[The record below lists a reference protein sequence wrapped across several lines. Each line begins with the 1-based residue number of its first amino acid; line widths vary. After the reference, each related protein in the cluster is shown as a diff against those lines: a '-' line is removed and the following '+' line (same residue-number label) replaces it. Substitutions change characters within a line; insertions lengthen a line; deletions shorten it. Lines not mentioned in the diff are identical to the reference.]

1 LIRVVALALA
11 LLLAGLQWRLWY
23 SDSSLP
29 LMWQKQARLAEL
41 VATQESLAERNR
53 KLYAEVD
60 DLKTGLGAVEA
71 RARLDLGLI
80 GPNETFYQ
88 VIEDNP
94 SSVITPAPLS
104 SATGAS
110 GVANDRADAPAD
122 EAPSSDQSDPAPPA
136 ATQSNAVQSN
146 AGKPRSVK
154 PNSTMPNTA
163 KP

>member
-1 LIRVVALALA
+1 MIRGVALVLA

-29 LMWQKQARLAEL
+29 EVWHKQTRLAEL
-41 VATQESLAERNR
+41 VAAQESLTERNR
-53 KLYAEVD
+53 RLYAEVD

-94 SSVITPAPLS
+94 AQPITPVPLASSVPQ
-104 SATGAS
+104 SAADADS
-110 GVANDRADAPAD
+110 ADAPAD
-122 EAPSSDQSDPAPPA
+122 VAPNPS
-136 ATQSNAVQSN
+136 
-146 AGKPRSVK
+146 KP
-154 PNSTMPNTA
+154 
-163 KP
+163 

>member
-1 LIRVVALALA
+1 MIRGVAFVLA

-29 LMWQKQARLAEL
+29 EVWHKDARVAEL
-41 VATQESLAERNR
+41 VATQESLTERNR
-53 KLYAEVD
+53 RLYAEVD

-94 SSVITPAPLS
+94 SQPITPLPLASELSSTPLS
-104 SATGAS
+104 ADS
-110 GVANDRADAPAD
+110 ADAPAD
-122 EAPSSDQSDPAPPA
+122 APDDI
-136 ATQSNAVQSN
+136 
-146 AGKPRSVK
+146 K
-154 PNSTMPNTA
+154 PNQS
-163 KP
+163 KLK

>member
-1 LIRVVALALA
+1 MALAIA

-29 LMWQKQARLAEL
+29 EVWHKQTRLAEM
-41 VATQESLAERNR
+41 VETQDSLTERNR
-53 KLYAEVD
+53 RLFAEVD

-94 SSVITPAPLS
+94 SPIITPAPLTS
-104 SATGAS
+104 PANTTSADADT
-110 GVANDRADAPAD
+110 ADAPAD
-122 EAPSSDQSDPAPPA
+122 DAPNPVGASVPKSPA
-136 ATQSNAVQSN
+136 A
-146 AGKPRSVK
+146 KP
-154 PNSTMPNTA
+154 
-163 KP
+163 